1 MTTEEDVLALLQ
13 KIEADLVNLPKTL
26 LLGANQIVI
35 VTGLSDLSESLGMIQ
50 AGEFRSGN
58 RLEIGSGFSGMRT
71 AYPPM
76 TYNLGATPALWNL
89 VGVNAD
95 VLQFGVRAS
104 DGTLVAGG
112 GAVVLSSSG
121 ISAIAGTIGGWTI
134 GATTLTGGQ
143 VKLDSAGIINVGLVN
158 GIIVDGANQNIR
170 SASFAADSS
179 GWRILSDGSA
189 EFNNVNV
196 RGEITAAVMTYNV
209 IQAFAGSMGVMKS
222 AGVVRDDVTVQ
233 VSTPF
238 DITVQ
243 DPAVGHIAVFAVGDF
258 LRMKLGW
265 TDTWF
270 LVNSVTDNTTYYTY
284 NVTRQSGTSG
294 NIIKAGSSLI
304 DYGISNDGFLY
315 MTADGTY
322 SPYFAVKTHAGAPW
336 TTTTE
341 HLRLGNLNS
350 WKWHA
355 ASDHYGIGIGSGVA
369 GLSYDPTN
377 GLDIRANNAAL
388 LTITNL
394 GAATLVGYLRL
405 SGASASLAIGATP
418 PTSRTAGTGLWL
430 DQIALSVLETNVER
444 VRVGDLNGNW
454 GYAAATWGM
463 AIGQYAAS
471 KPNIT
476 IDPTNGL
483 RIRSYSTDVLKFDVS
498 GNAIIS
504 GKLLM
509 NQAASAIAIGTT
521 PPTSATAG
529 TGIWIDRTGLY
540 GLNASVQQA
549 YINSIGEFLAG
560 AGKVK
565 INDDG
570 IQITATTEK
579 PDDVGGV
586 ASAIKWSNEVV
597 ISAYNS
603 GTSSVLYIRSDGYAG
618 YANGAILLTTNA
630 PFATG
635 GPYISLDGA
644 TNYLLLSGG
653 GSVNISS
660 GASAADRVQIYSF
673 NGLQL
678 NEIGSVVTPPASYG
692 TIYAKTDSNL
702 YFKNG
707 ASTEFKLNERW
718 TYLESPLTSTAW
730 DGDARSTTAK
740 TVIDLSA
747 VFGVPD
753 NIKAVLLLV
762 AVRDS
767 ASATTETYLILGP
780 TISNFA
786 GMGVE
791 PHSVN
796 DRMQRETVVVPCN
809 ADGDIY
815 YQISASGAS
824 TFDVWIQIWGY
835 YI

>member
-76 TYNLGATPALWNL
+76 TYNLGATPTLWNL

-243 DPAVGHIAVFAVGDF
+243 DPAVGHMAVFAVGDF
-258 LRMKLGW
+258 LRMKLGG

-270 LVNSVTDNTTYYTY
+270 LVNSVTNNTTYYTY

-315 MTADGTY
+315 MTADDTY
-322 SPYFAVKTHAGAPW
+322 GPYFAVKTHAGAPW

-341 HLRLGNLNS
+341 HVRLGN
-350 WKWHA
+350 
-355 ASDHYGIGIGSGVA
+355 
-369 GLSYDPTN
+369 
-377 GLDIRANNAAL
+377 
-388 LTITNL
+388 
-394 GAATLVGYLRL
+394 
-405 SGASASLAIGATP
+405 
-418 PTSRTAGTGLWL
+418 
-430 DQIALSVLETNVER
+430 
-444 VRVGDLNGNW
+444 LNGNW
-454 GYAAATWGM
+454 GYVADIYGM

-483 RIRSYSTDVLKFDVS
+483 RIRNYTADVLKFDVS

-504 GKLLM
+504 GKLQM
-509 NQAASAIAIGTT
+509 NQATSAIAIGAT

-540 GLNASVQQA
+540 GLNANVQQT
-549 YINSIGEFLAG
+549 YINSTGQIKAG
-560 AGKVK
+560 AGN
-565 INDDG
+565 ITLDSGG
-570 IQITATTEK
+570 ITIGNTITNGWIRFK
-579 PDDVGGV
+579 NDVGVESVFISTDGTNAFNIINTNVGAKIKFTV
-586 ASAIKWSNEVV
+586 AQTDGGTPYLLWYEV
-597 ISAYNS
+597 
-603 GTSSVLYIRSDGYAG
+603 
-618 YANGAILLTTNA
+618 TTNQ
-630 PFATG
+630 PRFD
-635 GPYISLDGA
+635 I
-644 TNYLLLSGG
+644 
-653 GSVNISS
+653 S
-660 GASAADRVQIYSF
+660 GALWVRDYVELQKNLTLKEMTAPATPAA
-673 NGLQL
+673 N
-678 NEIGSVVTPPASYG
+678 YG
-692 TIYAKTDSNL
+692 TIYIKTNSDL
-702 YFKNG
+702 YFKNDAGTEYRLNTENLHGIIPNPSFRNLSALPTGWSWAGTPFITPPTVNYFSDGMKCWYYTVASRSFVYKAYTANQRNHWAQASVYRLDVGGYVGFRIDDGTDNNYVELVQAPQSDGSFGFTRRTRTGGG
-707 ASTEFKLNERW
+707 APVVTMLKSFVTPIPWVILYCYLNGTLHSAWGLDFYIQGPGVPIQILGYGGTALTW
-718 TYLESPLTSTAW
+718 TPTRVGFVITVVTASAPYLYATIDSYLE
-730 DGDARSTTAK
+730 
-740 TVIDLSA
+740 
-747 VFGVPD
+747 
-753 NIKAVLLLV
+753 
-762 AVRDS
+762 
-767 ASATTETYLILGP
+767 
-780 TISNFA
+780 
-786 GMGVE
+786 
-791 PHSVN
+791 
-796 DRMQRETVVVPCN
+796 
-809 ADGDIY
+809 
-815 YQISASGAS
+815 
-824 TFDVWIQIWGY
+824 
-835 YI
+835 